1 MKKALITGITGQ
13 DGSYLAEILLSKG
26 YEVHGIIRRASS
38 FNTGRIDHL
47 FQDPHDSDLRLFLHY
62 GDLSDA
68 SNISR
73 LIEKIQ
79 PDEIYHLGAQSHV
92 RVSFDMPEY
101 TADVTGMGT
110 IRLLDAIKE
119 TGVKTKFYQASS
131 SEMFGQVQ
139 EVPQRETTPFHP
151 RSPYGCAKVFSY
163 WITKNY
169 RESYGL
175 FAVNGILFNHESPRR
190 GETFV
195 TRKITKGLSRI
206 KLGMQDKIYIGN
218 LEARR
223 DWGYAKDY
231 VEGMWQMLQ
240 QDRPD
245 DFVLATGETHS
256 IREFIEETCRLL
268 DIDLVW
274 RYEGLAEQGLD
285 RRTNQVI
292 IAIDK
297 KYFRPAEVDL
307 LIGDYSKAKTILG
320 WEPSIKFKELVKL
333 MTEADYKTASQGL
346 SLPQELI
353 LSSKEE
359 TLEFMPKTAKIFVAG
374 HKGLV
379 GSALVRKLK
388 DKGYNNLVLRTRAEL
403 DLLDQ
408 TAVKNF
414 FEIEKP
420 EFVFLAAAKV
430 GGIMAN
436 KEHKADFIYENL
448 LVQNNII
455 YNAYKSGVKKLL
467 FLGSS
472 CIYPKLAP
480 QPLKEEYLMSDKLEE
495 TNDAYALA
503 KIAGIKMCQS
513 FNEQYGTNFISVMPT
528 NLYGPNDRFDLQA
541 GHVLPVLIRRF
552 YEAKTNNQTS
562 IVLWGTGQVY
572 REFLHV
578 DDLADACLWL
588 MNNYHDSSIINI
600 GTGVDLTIKELAE
613 TIKNLIGYQGTIV
626 WDSSKPDGT
635 PRKLLDVSKLNNLG
649 WHHKIDLSR
658 GLTETINWFIQNQ
671 AKL

>member
-13 DGSYLAEILLSKG
+13 DGSYLAELLLAKG
-26 YEVHGIIRRASS
+26 YEVHGLIRRASS
-38 FNTGRIDHL
+38 FNTGRINHL
-47 FQDPHDSDLRLFLHY
+47 FQDPHSANLKLFLHY

-73 LIEKIQ
+73 LIEKIK
-79 PDEIYHLGAQSHV
+79 PDEIYNLGAQSHV
-92 RVSFDMPEY
+92 RVSFDIPEY
-101 TADVTGMGT
+101 TADITGMGT

-119 TGVKTKFYQASS
+119 TGIKTKFYQASS
-131 SEMFGQVQ
+131 SEMFGQAQ
-139 EVPQRETTPFHP
+139 EVPQLETTPFNP
-151 RSPYGCAKVFSY
+151 CSPYACAKVFSY

-169 RESYGL
+169 RDSYGL

-195 TRKITKGLSRI
+195 TRKITKGLSRV
-206 KLGMQDKIYIGN
+206 KLGLQDKIYVGN
-218 LEARR
+218 LEAKR

-231 VEGMWQMLQ
+231 VEGMWLMLQ
-240 QDRPD
+240 QDRPED
-245 DFVLATGETHS
+245 YVLATGETHS
-256 IREFIEETCRLL
+256 VRELIEEACRLL
-268 DIDLVW
+268 EIDLVW
-274 RYEGLAEQGLD
+274 RGEGLSEQGVD
-285 RRTNQVI
+285 RRTEQVI
-292 IAIDK
+292 IVIDQR
-297 KYFRPAEVDL
+297 YFRPSEVDL
-307 LIGDYSKAKTILG
+307 LIGDYSKAKLKLG
-320 WEPSIKFKELVKL
+320 WEPTVKFKDLVKL
-333 MTEADYKTASQGL
+333 MVEADYVKESQGL
-346 SLPQELI
+346 SL
-353 LSSKEE
+353 SSTTVSSAKESS
-359 TLEFMPKTAKIFVAG
+359 EFMPKTAKIFVAG

-379 GSALVRKLK
+379 GSALVRQLRA
-388 DKGYNNLVLRTRAEL
+388 KGYNNLVLRTRTEL

-414 FEIEKP
+414 FETEKP
-420 EFVFLAAAKV
+420 EFVFLAAARV

-448 LVQNNII
+448 LIQNNVV
-455 YNAYKSGVKKLL
+455 YQAYRSGVKKLL

-480 QPLKEEYLMSDKLEE
+480 QPLKEEYLMTDRLEE
-495 TNDAYALA
+495 TNDSYALA

-528 NLYGPNDRFDLQA
+528 NLYGPNDNFDLA
-541 GHVLPVLIRRF
+541 TGHVLPALIRRF
-552 YEAKTNNQTS
+552 YEAKLNNQPS
-562 IVLWGTGQVY
+562 IVLWGTGLVY

-613 TIKNLIGYQGTIV
+613 TVKRLIGYQGEII
-626 WDSSKPDGT
+626 WDTSKPDGT

-649 WHHKIDLSR
+649 WHASISLED
-658 GLTETINWFIQNQ
+658 GINQTIQEAINNNFFN
-671 AKL
+671 